1 MIKEDEFIKEV
12 SYYNQIHSRV
22 SEFVLVML
30 AIRQKITSKHNFIP
44 KVEEVVIGYVCNYAI
59 DQIKLFSLLVHSVM
73 ANNHFI
79 DARMNQSL

>member
-1 MIKEDEFIKEV
+1 MEMIKEDEFIKEV

-44 KVEEVVIGYVCNYAI
+44 KVEEVVIG
-59 DQIKLFSLLVHSVM
+59 
-73 ANNHFI
+73 
-79 DARMNQSL
+79 